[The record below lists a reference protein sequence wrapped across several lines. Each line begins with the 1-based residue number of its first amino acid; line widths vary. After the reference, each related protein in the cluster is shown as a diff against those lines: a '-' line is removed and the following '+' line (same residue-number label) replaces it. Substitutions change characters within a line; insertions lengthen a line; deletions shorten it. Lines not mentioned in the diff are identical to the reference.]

1 MASVQ
6 ELTVVTVT
14 YGDRWHLLQQ
24 VLREVRDQGVARVV
38 LVDNAATLPLA
49 ELAREFGNLVHLVR
63 LPHNSG
69 SAPGFKAGLE
79 QALKGGAQ
87 YILMLDDDNVPAPG
101 ALARLLEAW
110 SACAGR
116 TTGPLAVLGN
126 RTHQRLGGAGDLD
139 AKKVR
144 LRPGSF
150 MSFHLLD
157 IPSKLYKRL
166 RARLAPPSQP
176 EPHCLVPVQV
186 CTYGGLLLHR
196 STLEAVGLPREDF
209 VLYVDDYELSYRI
222 SARGGAIFLVP
233 EAGIYDLDLQ
243 WNAGAR
249 FSNSF
254 QAFLL
259 GEGDLRAY
267 YTARNICYFEKHLQ
281 RHCAL
286 VRRVNRLLY
295 LALLRHFATGLK
307 RQERLAL
314 LRRAMQ
320 DGESA
325 RMGLCPDYP
334 L

>member
-1 MASVQ
+1 MATLP

-14 YGDRWHLLQQ
+14 YGDRWHLLRQ
-24 VLREVRDQGVARVV
+24 VLDEVRDQGVARVV
-38 LVDNAATLPLA
+38 LVDNGALLPLA
-49 ELAREFGNLVHLVR
+49 ELTRDFGPLVDLVR
-63 LPHNSG
+63 LPQNRG

-79 QALKGGAQ
+79 RALQGGAQ

-110 SACAGR
+110 RACAGALP
-116 TTGPLAVLGN
+116 GPMAVLGN
-126 RTHQRLGGAGDLD
+126 RTHPGCGSAGEL
-139 AKKVR
+139 AAGKVR

-157 IPSKLYKRL
+157 IPAKLYKRL
-166 RARLAPPSQP
+166 RARPAPAPRP
-176 EPHCLVPVQV
+176 EPASPVPVQV

-222 SARGGAIFLVP
+222 TARGGGIFLVP
-233 EAGIYDLDLQ
+233 GALIYDLDLQ

-249 FSNSF
+249 FSNGF
-254 QAFLL
+254 EAFLL

-286 VRRVNRLLY
+286 VRRLNRLLY